1 MRCASVTSKEN
12 NVRAT
17 GYIYSTELPFPFFVL
32 FSLARK
38 LQDGWFPPCL
48 VQTLCPSCG
57 LSSLPTHPH
66 PFSPFNEDP
75 LRLIGCQPIKA
86 QRFRNPPKKEKGHPR
101 RSSLHHTCSHIIAIF
116 IYFSFFLLA
125 VLVSLVS
132 YAVPCCIGRA
142 YLPTLI
148 CFCLHDNLPGFL
160 YGVLSCNKYQSWVE
174 APP

>member
-116 IYFSFFLLA
+116 IYFSFFSFGRVSFTCFLCGTLLYRQSIFTDPH
-125 VLVSLVS
+125 L
-132 YAVPCCIGRA
+132 
-142 YLPTLI
+142 
-148 CFCLHDNLPGFL
+148 FL
-160 YGVLSCNKYQSWVE
+160 F
-174 APP
+174 A